1 MISSGEEHRPV
12 ENQAHEPTSTEETK
26 LIVADQTVSSE
37 IGGMLGDGFPAVD
50 DLVHSEIGQY
60 WVEEIIGRGSMGRV
74 YRATHMSLERPCALK
89 IMSPGLL
96 RRKPLIR
103 DRFWAEA
110 RAVAGLVHPHIVTV
124 HNLLSIP
131 STFRQGIQRMPGA
144 QYRACIFPQHMQHK
158 PAGLARYILV
168 YTGIVSSSLCQPLSL
183 NSEDIEDSLK
193 WFVQLEVQNTCRQ
206 GNSYSSKCL

>member
-1 MISSGEEHRPV
+1 MVSSGEEHRPV
-12 ENQAHEPTSTEETK
+12 ENHIHEPTSTEETK

-103 DRFWAEA
+103 DRIDGRDQGAGRGDIA
-110 RAVAGLVHPHIVTV
+110 RRDRPTCQVGCATGTNV
-124 HNLLSIP
+124 
-131 STFRQGIQRMPGA
+131 QRSQAYG
-144 QYRACIFPQHMQHK
+144 R
-158 PAGLARYILV
+158 
-168 YTGIVSSSLCQPLSL
+168 
-183 NSEDIEDSLK
+183 
-193 WFVQLEVQNTCRQ
+193 
-206 GNSYSSKCL
+206 

>member
-1 MISSGEEHRPV
+1 MSDLTQTDTGSSPIRCSQCNELVTSFDLSANHPPANCPFINTEIACPMISSGEEHRPV

-96 RRKPLIR
+96 RRNKL
-103 DRFWAEA
+103 DA
-110 RAVAGLVHPHIVTV
+110 RSANG
-124 HNLLSIP
+124 
-131 STFRQGIQRMPGA
+131 GA
-144 QYRACIFPQHMQHK
+144 Q
-158 PAGLARYILV
+158 
-168 YTGIVSSSLCQPLSL
+168 
-183 NSEDIEDSLK
+183 
-193 WFVQLEVQNTCRQ
+193 
-206 GNSYSSKCL
+206 